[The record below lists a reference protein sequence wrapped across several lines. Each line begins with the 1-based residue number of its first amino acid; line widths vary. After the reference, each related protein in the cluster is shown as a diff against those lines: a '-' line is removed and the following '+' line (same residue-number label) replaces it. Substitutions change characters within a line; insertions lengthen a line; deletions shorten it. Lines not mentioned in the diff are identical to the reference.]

1 MNNFKIFVYVLMS
14 CIVVTPT
21 FGDIYEWTDENGV
34 KHYSN
39 YAPAAKSKV
48 LMKTKEEPYDEE
60 ADRVRMEAERQERLE
75 LAHLEIA
82 QREAEFELREAAAE
96 RKLATADRVAQEALR
111 EADYYLAE
119 AGTSSR
125 VIYRGGGFGCSDH
138 RYGCSD
144 PIHRRW
150 YYRTKHRRSSYNKL
164 SHLSPYQRY
173 RYIKKHYG
181 PNNLDYGHKYRDKS
195 RYRPNG
201 NYGSSKLKSRA
212 TTNYRS
218 NRTGL
223 RSSRLN
229 GRGNTS
235 WRRSSFGR
243 RH

>member
-1 MNNFKIFVYVLMS
+1 MSWFKIIVFILLS
-14 CIVVTPT
+14 CIVATSS
-21 FGDIYEWTDENGV
+21 FADIYEWTDENDV

-75 LAHLEIA
+75 LARLEIA
-82 QREAEFELREAAAE
+82 QREAEFELREAAAG
-96 RKLATADRVAQEALR
+96 RKLVTADRVAQEALR

-119 AGTSSR
+119 TGTSGR

>member
-1 MNNFKIFVYVLMS
+1 MLLS
-14 CIVVTPT
+14 CIAATSSLA
-21 FGDIYEWTDENGV
+21 DIYEWTDENGV

-39 YAPAAKSKV
+39 YAPAAKAKV
-48 LMKTKEEPYDEE
+48 LIKTKEDPYDEE
-60 ADRVRMEAERQERLE
+60 ADRARMEADRQEFLE
-75 LAHLEIA
+75 LSRLEIA
-82 QREAEFELREAAAE
+82 QREAELELREAEAE
-96 RKLATADRVAQEALR
+96 RKLAAADRVAQEALR
-111 EADYYLAE
+111 EADDYLAE

-125 VIYRGGGFGCSDH
+125 VIYRAGGFGCSDH

-144 PIHRRW
+144 PNHRRW
-150 YYRTKHRRSSYNKL
+150 YYRTKHSRSSYNKL
-164 SHLSPYQRY
+164 SHRSPYQRH

-181 PNNLDYGHKYRDKS
+181 YNNLDYRHKYRDKS
-195 RYRPNG
+195 RYRHYG
-201 NYGSSKLKSRA
+201 NYATSKLKSRA

-235 WRRSSFGR
+235 WRSSSFGR

>member
-1 MNNFKIFVYVLMS
+1 MLLS
-14 CIVVTPT
+14 CIAATSSLA
-21 FGDIYEWTDENGV
+21 DIYEWTDENGV

-39 YAPAAKSKV
+39 YAPAAKAKV
-48 LMKTKEEPYDEE
+48 LIKTKEDPYDEE
-60 ADRVRMEAERQERLE
+60 ADRARMEADRQEFLE
-75 LAHLEIA
+75 LSRLEIA
-82 QREAEFELREAAAE
+82 QREAELELREAEAE
-96 RKLATADRVAQEALR
+96 RKLAAADRVAQEALR
-111 EADYYLAE
+111 EADDYLAE

-125 VIYRGGGFGCSDH
+125 VIYRAGGFGCSDH

-150 YYRTKHRRSSYNKL
+150 YYRTKHSRSSYNKL
-164 SHLSPYQRY
+164 SHRSPYQRH

-181 PNNLDYGHKYRDKS
+181 YNNLDYRHKYRDKS
-195 RYRPNG
+195 RYRHYG
-201 NYGSSKLKSRA
+201 NYATSKLKSRA

-235 WRRSSFGR
+235 WRSSSFGR

>member
-1 MNNFKIFVYVLMS
+1 MNGIKIIVFILVS
-14 CIVVTPT
+14 CIVASSSLA
-21 FGDIYEWTDENGV
+21 DIYEWTDENGV

-75 LAHLEIA
+75 LARLEIA
-82 QREAEFELREAAAE
+82 QREAEFELRETAAG

>member
-1 MNNFKIFVYVLMS
+1 MLLS
-14 CIVVTPT
+14 CIAATSSLA
-21 FGDIYEWTDENGV
+21 DIYEWTDENGV

-39 YAPAAKSKV
+39 YAPAAKAKV
-48 LMKTKEEPYDEE
+48 LIKTKEDPYDEE
-60 ADRVRMEAERQERLE
+60 ADRERMEADRQELLE
-75 LAHLEIA
+75 LSRLEIA
-82 QREAEFELREAAAE
+82 QREAELELREAEAE
-96 RKLATADRVAQEALR
+96 RKLAAADRVAQEALR
-111 EADYYLAE
+111 EADDYLAE

-125 VIYRGGGFGCSDH
+125 VIYRAGGFGCSDH

-150 YYRTKHRRSSYNKL
+150 YYRTKHSRSSYNKL
-164 SHLSPYQRY
+164 SHRSPYQRH

-181 PNNLDYGHKYRDKS
+181 YNNLDYRHKYRDKS
-195 RYRPNG
+195 RYRHYG
-201 NYGSSKLKSRA
+201 NYATSKLKSRA

-235 WRRSSFGR
+235 WRSSSFGR